1 MMLSP
6 EELAV
11 VESLSM
17 PIAYDQ
23 RAAFIAVVAEA
34 MANQKVRGPGA
45 VHRLAATIQLGF
57 IRTSVQVSDQEK
69 HAAQAL
75 FGASGWRTARRGSR
89 IRARRGDGEFAL
101 TPYIG

>member
-45 VHRLAATIQLGF
+45 VHRIASAVQLTFVRTSTTVTNEQRHAAEALSRGTRHAATPAGIVYAG
-57 IRTSVQVSDQEK
+57 K
-69 HAAQAL
+69 
-75 FGASGWRTARRGSR
+75 GAVRHR
-89 IRARRGDGEFAL
+89 L
-101 TPYIG
+101 V

>member
-6 EELAV
+6 EGVRAV
-11 VESLSM
+11 VKSLSM

-45 VHRLAATIQLGF
+45 VHRIASAVQLTF
-57 IRTSVQVSDQEK
+57 VRTSTTVTNEQR
-69 HAAQAL
+69 HAAEAL
-75 FGASGWRTARRGSR
+75 SRGVPARRNAAGIVYAEKGAVR
-89 IRARRGDGEFAL
+89 
-101 TPYIG
+101 Y